1 MAESAVS
8 FKASDGVELEGMLR
22 QLPDATAACIVMHPH
37 TQMGGNMQSHV
48 VVAACRALQQLGVS
62 SLRFNFRG
70 AGGSGGSFDDGTAE
84 QLDMAAA
91 LAFLRMSTGASVVG
105 AVAYSFGTQV
115 GLTYVSQH
123 PEEVALMAASAPHA
137 APPPT
142 TTTLLFRPWLPRWL
156 WLALLAGPDAARG
169 WPQSPPSPFP
179 SSPRSRPPCSSSRR
193 STTVRSP
200 TTPPTTTPHTGCL
213 PWLGWV

>member
-115 GLTYVSQH
+115 GLTYVSQN
-123 PEEVALMAASAPHA
+123 PEEVALMAASAALPPFA
-137 APPPT
+137 RPAPTYTPTLPRTHTPTIT
-142 TTTLLFRPWLPRWL
+142 TTTVL
-156 WLALLAGPDAARG
+156 
-169 WPQSPPSPFP
+169 
-179 SSPRSRPPCSSSRR
+179 C
-193 STTVRSP
+193 
-200 TTPPTTTPHTGCL
+200 
-213 PWLGWV
+213 

>member
-115 GLTYVSQH
+115 GLTYVSQN

-137 APPPT
+137 APPPPT
-142 TTTLLFRPWLPRWL
+142 TTTVL
-156 WLALLAGPDAARG
+156 
-169 WPQSPPSPFP
+169 
-179 SSPRSRPPCSSSRR
+179 C
-193 STTVRSP
+193 
-200 TTPPTTTPHTGCL
+200 
-213 PWLGWV
+213 

>member
-115 GLTYVSQH
+115 GLTYVSQN
-123 PEEVALMAASAPHA
+123 PEEVALMAASAALPPFARPAPTYTPTLPRTHPPS
-137 APPPT
+137 PPPQCCAD
-142 TTTLLFRPWLPRWL
+142 PGPAGCYG
-156 WLALLAGPDAARG
+156 LALTRRVC
-169 WPQSPPSPFP
+169 WPQSPLSPSHSSWGMSP
-179 SSPRSRPPCSSSRR
+179 SSSE
-193 STTVRSP
+193 
-200 TTPPTTTPHTGCL
+200 TPN
-213 PWLGWV
+213 